1 VGWVGSA
8 MAEIVD
14 KKHATVSALLAVGV
28 PSERHPNNARDRAVR
43 MSPRRLFLFVVVW
56 LSSAP
61 AIASAEAPV
70 YGPELEGFDYPY
82 PVKQF
87 DFASQG
93 QNLHMAYMDVAPATE
108 AHGTIVLLHGKN
120 FCGATWEASIGV
132 LSQAGYRVI
141 VPDQIG
147 FCKSSKLAAYQFTFQ
162 QLARNTQALLA
173 ALGVEKATIVGHSTG
188 GMLAIRYTLM
198 YPDAVRQLV
207 LVDPIGLEDWKTK
220 GVPSISVDEWAA
232 RELKTTPE
240 SLRAYEQA
248 TYYAGQWKPAYQ
260 RWVDMLAGMYRGPGR
275 TAVAWDSALLDDMIY
290 TQPVLYELG
299 ELAVPTLLFVGD
311 KDNTALGKDL
321 APPQLRSR
329 LGDYPTLGKN
339 AARVMTTA
347 KLIEFPDLGHAPQ
360 MQDPE
365 AFHKALLKNLVP

>member
-1 VGWVGSA
+1 
-8 MAEIVD
+8 
-14 KKHATVSALLAVGV
+14 
-28 PSERHPNNARDRAVR
+28 
-43 MSPRRLFLFVVVW
+43 MSPRRLLLFLVVW

-61 AIASAEAPV
+61 AIASTDAPA

-87 DFASQG
+87 SFASQG
-93 QNLHMAYMDVAPATE
+93 QNLRMAYMDVAPTAR
-108 AHGTIVLLHGKN
+108 ARGTIVLLHGKN
-120 FCGATWEASIGV
+120 FCGATWETSISV
-132 LSQAGYRVI
+132 LSHAGYRVI

-147 FCKSSKLAAYQFTFQ
+147 FCKSSKPAAYQFTFQ
-162 QLARNTQALLA
+162 QLAHNTRALLV

-188 GMLAIRYTLM
+188 GMLAIRYALT
-198 YPDAVRQLV
+198 YPEAVRQLV

-232 RELKTTPE
+232 RELKTTAE

-248 TYYAGQWKPAYQ
+248 TYYSGQWKPEYQ

-275 TAVAWDSALLDDMIY
+275 AAVAWDSALLDDMIY

-321 APPQLRSR
+321 APPQLGLR

-339 AARVMTTA
+339 AVRLMTTA

-365 AFHKALLKNLVP
+365 AFHRALLENLDP